1 MFKGYIILTI
11 LLYSFINTAYS
22 STKYENND
30 LPNATHA
37 ERISKTI
44 KNRKS
49 SSKNRSASQILDHA
63 INLDGISEVK
73 SIHKEN
79 GSIILS
85 PSK

>member
-11 LLYSFINTAYS
+11 LLYSFIDTAYS
-22 STKYENND
+22 STMHQNND
-30 LPNATHA
+30 SPKATHA
-37 ERISKTI
+37 EGISKTI

-49 SSKNRSASQILDHA
+49 SYKNRSASQILDHA
-63 INLDGISEVK
+63 INLDGISEVQ
-73 SIHKEN
+73 SIHIEN